1 MATRVD
7 IETYRNLYLRPVEN
21 RLFEHKDEVPHFT
34 SALLE
39 DAIRTELNRADPDT
53 WEIEV
58 PDNKEQ
64 AMKEAEKRILDF
76 MKKNFDLGVGKG
88 SVMNDPGR
96 MRSSGPGKSGSA
108 KREASH

>member
-1 MATRVD
+1 MATKVD
-7 IETYRNLYLRPVEN
+7 IETYRNQYLRSVESK
-21 RLFEHKDEVPHFT
+21 LFEHREEVPHFT

-64 AMKEAEKRILDF
+64 AMKEAEKRILEF
-76 MKKNFDLGVGKG
+76 MKGNFDLGVGKG
-88 SVMNDPGR
+88 SVVNEPKR
-96 MRSSGPGKSGSA
+96 MRSF
-108 KREASH
+108 